1 MDWVFRAMERSDL
14 PEVCAIELASFPTP
28 WSAAL
33 FEDELKRPEQCFWT
47 VIVDPQASAGSQLLA
62 YGGFW
67 KAVDEAHF
75 TNLAVRGDQRRVGL
89 GKALLQA
96 VLKRAREQGC
106 IRATLEV
113 RPSNTAAIGLYEQA
127 GFAGVALRPRYY
139 SDNDEDALLM
149 WLPQL

>member
-1 MDWVFRAMERSDL
+1 MDWCFRAMETADL
-14 PEVCAIELASFPTP
+14 PEVCAIEEASFGTP

-33 FEDELKRPEQCFWT
+33 FEEELKRSDVCFWT
-47 VIVDPQASAGSQLLA
+47 VIVDPQAAPGSQLLA

-67 KAVDEAHF
+67 RAVDEAHF
-75 TNLAVRGDQRRVGL
+75 TNLAVRADQRRTGL

-96 VLKRAREQGC
+96 MLKKAKEQGC
-106 IRATLEV
+106 ARATLEV
-113 RPSNTAAIGLYEQA
+113 RPSNLGAIALYEKA
-127 GFAGVALRPRYY
+127 GFAAAALRPRYY